1 MMTRLLRF
9 AVAVAALV
17 AAAESTA
24 GAQDSR
30 ADIIAQAQAEKAQH
44 AAPYVP
50 SRAEEIAT
58 QVQHRFF
65 ETPSGF
71 YPWLDSVYGGGG
83 FTLGAGYRDF
93 SGDRTFWDVRG
104 LYSMKSYKRL
114 EVVTTSLGLAGD
126 RVDLQAIGGWRD
138 ATQVAFYGLGADTT
152 KDTKSNFGMQQ
163 FYAGAHARV
172 RGPVKT
178 VLGLSLQLEDYLI
191 KSGSGSS
198 PSTENVFTPA
208 TAPGVD
214 SDPAFLHTT
223 IGGGFDTRP
232 NADYARRGGLYT
244 VTYDNWADRDQT
256 YDFDRVTAEVVQ
268 HLPILRENWV
278 VSLHGLVQ
286 TTLDDQDVVPFFL
299 LPSLGSGSTLRAY
312 SSWRFRDRH
321 SLLMSGEWRWIPS
334 RLAMDMAFFFDA
346 GKVASRREDL
356 DFDNLTTDFGVG
368 VRFHSPVATPLRI
381 DVAHGGEGLNIVFSG
396 SAAF

>member
-1 MMTRLLRF
+1 MTHRLQRC
-9 AVAVAALV
+9 AVVVAAFLT
-17 AAAESTA
+17 AAAPAAS
-24 GAQDSR
+24 AQDSR
-30 ADIIAQAQAEKAQH
+30 AEAIAQAQAEKAQNL
-44 AAPYVP
+44 APYVP

-58 QVQHRFF
+58 QVQHKFF

-104 LYSMKSYKRL
+104 LYSIKSYKRFEL
-114 EVVTTSLGLAGD
+114 VTTSLGLAHD

-138 ATQVAFYGLGADTT
+138 ATQVAFYGVGPDSTQDA
-152 KDTKSNFGMQQ
+152 KSNYGMQQ
-163 FYAGAHARV
+163 FYAGANARV
-172 RGPVKT
+172 RGPAKT
-178 VLGLSLQLEDYLI
+178 VFALSLQLEDYVI

-198 PSTENVFTPA
+198 ASTETVFTPG
-208 TAPGVD
+208 TAPGLD

-223 IGGGFDTRP
+223 VGGGFDTRP
-232 NADYARRGGLYT
+232 AADYARRGGLYT
-244 VTYDNWADRDQT
+244 LAYDSWADRDQT
-256 YDFDRVTAEVVQ
+256 YDFDRLTAEVVQ

-278 VSLHGLVQ
+278 VSLHGVVQ

-356 DFDNLTTDFGVG
+356 DFENLTTDFGVG

-381 DVAHGGEGLNIVFSG
+381 DVAHGSEGLNIVFSG

>member
-1 MMTRLLRF
+1 MTRLLRF